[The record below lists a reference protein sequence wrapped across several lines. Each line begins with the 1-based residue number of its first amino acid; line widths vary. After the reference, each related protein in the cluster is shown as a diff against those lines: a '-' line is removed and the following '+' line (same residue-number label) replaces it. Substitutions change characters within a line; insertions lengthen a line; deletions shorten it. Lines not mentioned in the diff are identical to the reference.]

1 MLKRFRDRLKQFFF
15 PPPGSPRWAR
25 ILPYA
30 TLGLLTL
37 LVLIGSAYAWD
48 YTNSPEFCGTACH
61 TMPPEYTSYLTSP
74 HARIDCVECHI
85 GRGFIATR
93 ITRKAGDVRHIIAT
107 VFRSYEF
114 PITADNMRPARET
127 CERCHFPE
135 KFSDDSLREIQTFLS
150 DENNTPQTIYLTLK
164 TGGGTA
170 RLGLGRGIHW
180 HIENEVYFYAT
191 DESQQEIPFVQVIES
206 DGTTTEYIDITSD
219 INPTEIAEEELVLMD
234 CITCHNRITHLILQ
248 PDDSVDH
255 LLTRG
260 VISTEI
266 PSIRRKAIE
275 LLTGEYANNDEALE
289 AIAGLEG
296 YYQLAYPDFAAE
308 NPELIQDAIVALQDV
323 YSQSVFPEQRVD
335 WDSHYNNIGHDN
347 SPGCFRCHDG
357 KHMNAAQEAV
367 RLECNVC
374 HSIPVV
380 VGPQDFVAEIEISRG
395 PEPANHLNANWITL
409 HRDSFDESCS
419 SCHTTDNPGG
429 TDNSSFCSNSAC
441 HGNAWEYAGF
451 DAPALR
457 QILQSQLPDEE
468 QQEGDVA
475 GSEDLPENPTYANY
489 FGSLFEQRCGS
500 CHGEDGLAGL
510 TLTEY
515 AQAMDGSDNG
525 PVIII
530 NDPDASLIVQKMT
543 NQDSPHFAQL
553 TDQEIDL
560 LIAWIATGAPE
571 E

>member
-1 MLKRFRDRLKQFFF
+1 
-15 PPPGSPRWAR
+15 
-25 ILPYA
+25 
-30 TLGLLTL
+30 
-37 LVLIGSAYAWD
+37 
-48 YTNSPEFCGTACH
+48 
-61 TMPPEYTSYLTSP
+61 P